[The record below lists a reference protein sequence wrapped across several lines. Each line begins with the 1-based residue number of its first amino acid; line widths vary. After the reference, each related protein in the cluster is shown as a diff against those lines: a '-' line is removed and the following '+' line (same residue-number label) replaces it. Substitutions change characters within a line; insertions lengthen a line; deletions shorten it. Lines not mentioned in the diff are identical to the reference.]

1 MARMLHSIPR
11 RRVIAG
17 MAAFR
22 YYDLN
27 DSYVGGL
34 AGHPS
39 DHIAACLAVAEGERA
54 SAAELITAI
63 VLAYEIN
70 CRLIDAFDI
79 TSRGWDAP
87 VFSLPAVALAAGKLM
102 KLPPAQLAQAVSLA
116 INDHIPMAQT
126 RVQALSDW
134 KGLADAEAGRN
145 AVFAALLAR
154 AGLTGPAPIFEGNS
168 GFFKQI
174 SGPAE
179 VDVAAFGRRGV
190 PFRIHQCGMKAYPAV
205 VYAQTAVVAGI
216 EVARKAGPLDR
227 IAAIEIA
234 TTRRGYPRARE
245 EARKRGPGA

>member
-1 MARMLHSIPR
+1 MLK
-11 RRVIAG
+11 
-17 MAAFR
+17 
-22 YYDLN
+22 
-27 DSYVGGL
+27 
-34 AGHPS
+34 
-39 DHIAACLAVAEGERA
+39 A
-54 SAAELITAI
+54 SARAL
-63 VLAYEIN
+63 
-70 CRLIDAFDI
+70 RIDAFDI
-79 TSRGWDAP
+79 TTRGWDVP

-102 KLPPAQLAQAVSLA
+102 KLPPAQLAQAVGLA

-174 SGPAE
+174 SGPADL
-179 VDVAAFGRRGV
+179 DVGAFGRRGV

-205 VYAQTAVVAGI
+205 VYAQTAVVAGV
-216 EVARKAGPLDR
+216 EVARKLGSLDR

-234 TTRRGYPRARE
+234 TTKRGYQANRASSPLC
-245 EARKRGPGA
+245 ARSR